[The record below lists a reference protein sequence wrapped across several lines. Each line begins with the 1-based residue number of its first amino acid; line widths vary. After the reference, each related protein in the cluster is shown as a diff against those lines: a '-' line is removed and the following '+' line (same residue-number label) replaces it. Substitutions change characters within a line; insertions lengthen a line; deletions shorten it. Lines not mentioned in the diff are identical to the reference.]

1 MPRSWMAHHERGRP
15 GPGGSAAGPCAC
27 CGQRRC
33 NLVVAVLAVTAA
45 GAAGVFPAEIAEAG
59 WLARRPAA
67 VVPSGLPAA
76 DHAGPGDAG
85 PRTDTR
91 AWQCPPSW
99 PRPPPWW
106 MGAWSGLTCMWS
118 GLPPTSDGAFIIAVT
133 QPAADRA
140 DCHPRHR
147 PDLAARAARDP
158 QAARCVPPSWD
169 APCKPAAW
177 PITTFPGCVIRHGTS
192 SGRPHRDLVRA
203 MSAKEVSWCP
213 EPPAEWCNPA
223 W

>member
-1 MPRSWMAHHERGRP
+1 MP
-15 GPGGSAAGPCAC
+15 GPGWRTTNGGDLDPVGPRPGHAPAVAN
-27 CGQRRC
+27 GGAHRGGGPRGHGRGGGGRVPGRDRR
-33 NLVVAVLAVTAA
+33 
-45 GAAGVFPAEIAEAG
+45 G

-99 PRPPPWW
+99 PRRPPWW
-106 MGAWSGLTCMWS
+106 VGAWLGLTCMWS

-147 PDLAARAARDP
+147 PDLAARAARGP
-158 QAARCVPPSWD
+158 QAARFVPPSWD
-169 APCKPAAW
+169 APCKPAAL

-192 SGRPHRDLVRA
+192 SGRPRRDLVRA